1 MRASELALRSG
12 ARRRAGGLAG
22 AIGVLWRFSRPHTI
36 IGTTTAIVALYA
48 IAVARLGGHALWDL
62 WWVLVAG
69 WCVNV
74 FIVGVNQ
81 LEDVAIDRINKPE
94 LPIAAG
100 DLTPEAAR
108 RIVAFAAVAPLAL
121 AITQGAVEL
130 VAVGASLAVG
140 AAYSC
145 PPLRLKRFPVLA
157 AASITL
163 VRAAVLNL
171 AVWVHFS
178 VALGGGAAIAPPA
191 WALAAVTVPFA
202 FAIAVLKDVP
212 DVEGDRRF
220 AIATFSVRLGPRPVL
235 ALGVGALTL
244 AGLGMAVAGASVL
257 DGASA
262 PLLAGANVVGVALV
276 WAWALRLDP
285 ADRIAVARF
294 YQLVWRLFF
303 AEYLVVA
310 SAYVIG

>member
-1 MRASELALRSG
+1 M
-12 ARRRAGGLAG
+12 
-22 AIGVLWRFSRPHTI
+22 
-36 IGTTTAIVALYA
+36 
-48 IAVARLGGHALWDL
+48 
-62 WWVLVAG
+62 
-69 WCVNV
+69 
-74 FIVGVNQ
+74 
-81 LEDVAIDRINKPE
+81 
-94 LPIAAG
+94 
-100 DLTPEAAR
+100 
-108 RIVAFAAVAPLAL
+108 
-121 AITQGAVEL
+121 
-130 VAVGASLAVG
+130 
-140 AAYSC
+140 
-145 PPLRLKRFPVLA
+145 
-157 AASITL
+157 
-163 VRAAVLNL
+163 
-171 AVWVHFS
+171 
-178 VALGGGAAIAPPA
+178 
-191 WALAAVTVPFA
+191 PFA

-235 ALGVGALTL
+235 VLGVGALTL

-310 SAYVIG
+310 AAYVIG

>member
-1 MRASELALRSG
+1 
-12 ARRRAGGLAG
+12 
-22 AIGVLWRFSRPHTI
+22 VLWRFARPHTI
-36 IGTTTAIVALYA
+36 IGTTTSIVALYV
-48 IAVARLGGHALWDL
+48 IAVAQLGGSALDDL

-81 LEDVAIDRINKPE
+81 LEDVEIDRVNKPG

-100 DLTPEAAR
+100 DLSPEAGR
-108 RIVAFAAVAPLAL
+108 WIVAACAVVPLVLGLTQGWMELSAVA
-121 AITQGAVEL
+121 V
-130 VAVGASLAVG
+130 SLAVG

-145 PPLRLKRFPVLA
+145 PPLRLKRFAVLA

-163 VRAAVLNL
+163 VRSAVVNL

-178 VALGGGAAIAPPA
+178 GALGGGRGIGAAA
-191 WALAAVTVPFA
+191 WALTLVTLPFS
-202 FAIAVLKDVP
+202 FAIAVLKDLP

-220 AIATFSVRLGPRPVL
+220 AIATFSVRLGARPVL

-244 AGLGMAVAGASVL
+244 AGLGMAVAGATVL
-257 DGASA
+257 DGANA
-262 PLLAGANVVGVALV
+262 PLLVGAHLAGVALV

-285 ADRIAVARF
+285 RDRPAATRF

-303 AEYLVVA
+303 AEYVVVA
-310 SAYVIG
+310 AAYVLGEWVFS

>member
-1 MRASELALRSG
+1 MRASPLALRTG
-12 ARRRAGGLAG
+12 ARRRPDGITGTL
-22 AIGVLWRFSRPHTI
+22 GVLWRFARPHTI

-48 IAVARLGGHALWDL
+48 IAAAQLGGQAVWDL

-81 LEDVAIDRINKPE
+81 LEDVEIDRINKPE

-100 DLTPEAAR
+100 ELAPAAAR
-108 RIVAFAAVAPLAL
+108 RIVAACAVVPLVLGLTQGWIELAAVA
-121 AITQGAVEL
+121 V
-130 VAVGASLAVG
+130 SLAVG

-145 PPLRLKRFPVLA
+145 PPVRLKRSPVLA

-163 VRAAVLNL
+163 VRSAVLNL
-171 AVWVHFS
+171 AVWLHFS
-178 VALGGGAAIAPPA
+178 QALGGPATVSAPA
-191 WALAAVTVPFA
+191 WALTAVTLPFA
-202 FAIAVLKDVP
+202 FAIAVLKDLP

-220 AIATFSVRLGPRPVL
+220 AIATFSVRLGARPVL

-244 AGLGMAVAGASVL
+244 AGLGMAVAGATVL

-262 PLLAGANVVGVALV
+262 PLLIGAQPAGVALV
-276 WAWALRLDP
+276 WAWALRLD
-285 ADRIAVARF
+285 AGDHAAVARF

-310 SAYVIG
+310 AAYVLG